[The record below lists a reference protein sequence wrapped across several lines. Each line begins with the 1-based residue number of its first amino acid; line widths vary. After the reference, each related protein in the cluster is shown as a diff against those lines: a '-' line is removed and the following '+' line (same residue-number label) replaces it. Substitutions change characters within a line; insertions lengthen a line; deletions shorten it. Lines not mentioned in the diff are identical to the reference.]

1 MRRFGDLR
9 CRKRGW
15 RGRIRC
21 ERRNP
26 DLIGAHT
33 LHLGWRAES
42 GEPVQVGELIQV
54 EAEEIV
60 GILIFDR
67 LVHQMSEPWHSMAD
81 HYFGEQP
88 LLNPCCYQLA
98 NLIPHP
104 PPFPPPPRPPPPP
117 PH

>member
-1 MRRFGDLR
+1 MRRFRDLR

-21 ERRNP
+21 ELRNP
-26 DLIGAHT
+26 DLIGAQT
-33 LHLGWRAES
+33 LHWGWRAES

-54 EAEEIV
+54 EAEEIG

-67 LVHQMSEPWHSMAD
+67 LVHQMSETWYSMAD

-88 LLNPCCYQLA
+88 RLKRGCYQRDK
-98 NLIPHP
+98 LIPHP
-104 PPFPPPPRPPPPP
+104 ARFQ
-117 PH
+117 PHAGRAPAI